1 MFIIKLAKHSFFQP
15 CQRNKP
21 DVMSHII
28 SSITAELLCD
38 KA

>member
-1 MFIIKLAKHSFFQP
+1 
-15 CQRNKP
+15 
-21 DVMSHII
+21 MSHIF